1 MRKTSLIL
9 KYIFLF
15 LYLLA
20 ILAFTFLGREPE
32 PERQLWTTLFGS
44 YHRAWDEQHDFIF
57 WGIVAN
63 VVMTIPLGLLIPF
76 GEKKVHFIRIML
88 LSAVFFLLIEVL
100 QYITRLGYFDVDD
113 IWNNLWGTAIGC
125 GFYAGM
131 MELVNGFHC
140 RRRVNGLKVVAGM
153 LPFGAF
159 LLFFVYF
166 LIRMGGG
173 AA

>member
-1 MRKTSLIL
+1 M
-9 KYIFLF
+9 
-15 LYLLA
+15 YLLI

-63 VVMTIPLGLLIPF
+63 VVMTIPLGLLLPL
-76 GEKKVHFIRIML
+76 GEKKVHFVRLML
-88 LSAVFFLLIEVL
+88 VSAAFFILIEVL

-131 MELVNGFHC
+131 MELVNGFRRH
-140 RRRVNGLKVVAGM
+140 RRVSGLKVIAGM

-166 LIRMGGG
+166 LIRMRGG
-173 AA
+173 AV